1 MLISDAYCFDLSIL
15 WAMRKALNVYRLL
28 TVFVGPE
35 VTLCKQQ
42 EVRLLLLTIQLL
54 IKIALDASSDWEL
67 PVKMQISAA
76 VKLTYL
82 RVEELS
88 SGGKHQGYNCF

>member
-1 MLISDAYCFDLSIL
+1 MLISVAYCFDLSIL

-42 EVRLLLLTIQLL
+42 EVRPQLLTFQLL
-54 IKIALDASSDWEL
+54 IKITLDASSDW
-67 PVKMQISAA
+67 
-76 VKLTYL
+76 
-82 RVEELS
+82 
-88 SGGKHQGYNCF
+88 